1 MKLNKKNKR
10 ITTFDPVRIVL
21 TSIYTK
27 YKTNVSNYNIGQINS
42 ILFNYSIPKSTQ
54 ILRAFYKEMKIIC
67 DNSEYIKYKYNINE
81 SSQKLKLY
89 GYIYINN
96 FKPPPNYLS
105 LDKINLDIMRK
116 LLIHKQDLIDRYNFY
131 MHQKKNESISK
142 NDEHN
147 FIKDNFIDIKNI
159 YDSSSLDKR
168 NDINN
173 INTKVNSTKNKP
185 KPILAINKPKE
196 KEKEKEKGKKTAHF
210 LKNEQ
215 NDTNNTNNNNF
226 TLKSYISSLDE
237 ESKFV
242 SKNMEPSSPD
252 IKEKE
257 ENKENSIDSLMNL
270 MENFKNID
278 KEGKNN
284 KKNII
289 HRKEYHGILSPKNNN
304 KKRHKSTISTRHHK
318 RTLTNQ
324 LLFNKKNIYNMINN
338 YRTNNY
344 KMNKYYLSIEK
355 FRERLHENEKIKKY
369 LDNYWKSNKSLIN
382 NLIDNIKA
390 NQNRYRHDDIINQ
403 VSSTNFSSKLNSM
416 SISKK
421 NNYNYFND
429 ILSCSSKSKLA
440 LSPNLKQL
448 MNKNSYKS
456 ISFKKY
462 KLNIS
467 KNKFINSVEMQ
478 TSKNPIIMKIRNNS
492 DFMKNKNFTC
502 IFKKLDNNK
511 EKKSPKINNETNKNK
526 IVTLLPLSKIKKLN
540 LLNNRYNWQSSFNLS
555 NNFKG
560 LRSSSAS
567 FETKFF
573 KGNNIY
579 Y

>member
-10 ITTFDPVRIVL
+10 ISTFDPVRIVL

-67 DNSEYIKYKYNINE
+67 DNSEYIKNKYNISE

-105 LDKINLDIMRK
+105 LDKTNLDIMRK

-185 KPILAINKPKE
+185 KPILAINKP
-196 KEKEKEKGKKTAHF
+196 KEKEKGKKTAHF

-429 ILSCSSKSKLA
+429 ILSFSTKSKLT
-440 LSPNLKQL
+440 LSPNLEQL
-448 MNKNSYKS
+448 MSQNSYKS

-462 KLNIS
+462 KLNIN